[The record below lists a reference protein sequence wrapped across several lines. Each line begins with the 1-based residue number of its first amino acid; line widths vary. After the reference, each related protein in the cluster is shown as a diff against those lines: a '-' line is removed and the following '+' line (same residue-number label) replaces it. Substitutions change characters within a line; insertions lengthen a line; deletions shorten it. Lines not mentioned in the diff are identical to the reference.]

1 MSAPAI
7 LARALPDSALSEQQ
21 RGYAF
26 GGLAALIWGGFLAM
40 SARGVEAGLDAAD
53 LAFLRYA
60 TAGLL
65 LLPWLIRN
73 HRRVGT
79 EIGWGR
85 AIVLAL
91 LAGPAFMLVG
101 TSGLQFAPLAHSAVL
116 QLGTVTLIGIVLAAI
131 LAGDRPGRARLIG
144 LSIVVAGLAI
154 TAGPDLLTGGSQAWK
169 GDLLFVG
176 AGLMWALFTV
186 LQRRWQV
193 EPMAA
198 TALVSVLSALVYAPA
213 YLAIRGPATLAAAGP
228 AMLAGQAIFLGLF
241 AGVIALF
248 AFGRAVQHLGA
259 GGASLFPA
267 LAPAVAILLGVPL
280 TGEVPSIAQITGL
293 LVLTGGLVLALRR

>member
-1 MSAPAI
+1 MSARAI
-7 LARALPDSALSEQQ
+7 LARALPRDGFSEQQ

-53 LAFLRYA
+53 LALLRYE

-65 LLPWLIRN
+65 LLPWLMRH
-73 HRRVGT
+73 HRRVT
-79 EIGWGR
+79 AKIGWGR

-91 LAGPAFMLVG
+91 LAGPPFMLVG
-101 TSGLQFAPLAHSAVL
+101 TSGFEFAPLAHSAVL
-116 QLGTVTLIGIVLAAI
+116 QLGTVTLMGIVLAAI
-131 LAGDRPGRARLIG
+131 VTAERPGRARLIG
-144 LSIVVAGLAI
+144 LAIVVAGLAI
-154 TAGPDLLTGGSQAWK
+154 AAGPDPLRGGSQAWK
-169 GDLLFVG
+169 GDLLFVA

-186 LQRRWQV
+186 LQRHWQV
-193 EPMAA
+193 EAMAA
-198 TALVSVLSALVYAPA
+198 TALVAVLSALVYAPT
-213 YLAIRGPATLAAAGP
+213 YLAIRGPATLAAAAP
-228 AMLAGQAIFLGLF
+228 AMLITQAIFLGLF

-259 GGASLFPA
+259 GRASLFPA

-280 TGEVPSIAQITGL
+280 TGEIPSIAQLAGL
-293 LVLTGGLVLALRR
+293 LVLTGGLMLALRR

>member
-1 MSAPAI
+1 MSARAI
-7 LARALPDSALSEQQ
+7 LARALPGSTFSEQQ
-21 RGYAF
+21 LGYAF

-53 LAFLRYA
+53 LAFLRYT

-65 LLPWLIRN
+65 LLPWLIR
-73 HRRVGT
+73 HRARVT
-79 EIGWGR
+79 AEIGWRR
-85 AIVLAL
+85 AIMLAL
-91 LAGPAFMLVG
+91 LAGPPFVLVG
-101 TSGLQFAPLAHSAVL
+101 TSGFQFAPLAHSAVL
-116 QLGTVTLIGIVLAAI
+116 QLGTVTLTGIVLAA
-131 LAGDRPGRARLIG
+131 LVAGERPGRARLTG
-144 LSIVVAGLAI
+144 LAIVVAGLAI
-154 TAGPDLLTGGSQAWK
+154 TAGPDLLRGGSQAWK
-169 GDLLFVG
+169 GDLLFVA

-193 EPMAA
+193 EALAA
-198 TALVSVLSALVYAPA
+198 TALVSVLSALIYAPA

-228 AMLAGQAIFLGLF
+228 AMLAAQAIFLGLF

-259 GGASLFPA
+259 GRASLFPA
-267 LAPAVAILLGVPL
+267 LAPAVAILLGIPL
-280 TGEVPSIAQITGL
+280 TGQIPSIAQVTGL